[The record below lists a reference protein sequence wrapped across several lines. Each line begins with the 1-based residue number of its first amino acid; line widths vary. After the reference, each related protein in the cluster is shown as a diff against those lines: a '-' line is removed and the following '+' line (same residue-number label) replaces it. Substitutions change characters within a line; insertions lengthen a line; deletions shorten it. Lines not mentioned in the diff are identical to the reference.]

1 MVSIGVF
8 ACIHLGLPRELIF
21 QLSPCPRGCFL
32 LCPSG
37 ENSKIFAFWVF
48 DKTRKW
54 GLEGLWLRT
63 KNLPRPS
70 QRCFPT
76 QPTPNTYKR
85 RLRSFPNRSGWFST
99 LVILALRLHFMVFS
113 PKMEFAYWYKHWKM
127 QAIHKLSVCN
137 EVRDQLES
145 IPCWMSAKNIISWF
159 YLTMETLEKTW
170 GLYKMHYQKKWISS
184 LQKRGKNRLDEN
196 PEANRLAHQYIY

>member
-1 MVSIGVF
+1 MNGVPQPNLIMMVSIWVF
-8 ACIHLGLPRELIF
+8 AYIHLGLPRELVF

-85 RLRSFPNRSGWFST
+85 HLRSFPNRSGWFST
-99 LVILALRLHFMVFS
+99 LVILALRCHFMVFS
-113 PKMEFAYWYKHWKM
+113 PKWSSHTDINIGKCKLFINSVFATRY
-127 QAIHKLSVCN
+127 
-137 EVRDQLES
+137 
-145 IPCWMSAKNIISWF
+145 
-159 YLTMETLEKTW
+159 ET
-170 GLYKMHYQKKWISS
+170 
-184 LQKRGKNRLDEN
+184 N
-196 PEANRLAHQYIY
+196 